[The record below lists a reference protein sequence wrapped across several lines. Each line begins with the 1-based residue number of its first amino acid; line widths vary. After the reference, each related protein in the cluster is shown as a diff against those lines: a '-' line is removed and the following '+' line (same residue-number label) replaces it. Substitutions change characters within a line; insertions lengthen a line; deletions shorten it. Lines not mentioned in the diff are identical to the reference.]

1 LSALPENSVIRR
13 FFAAQPQSRERRPD
27 APTTGEHR
35 PEAPTGWQRP
45 RSRPVIGSHRPQQPT
60 VVDADASPADRPLS
74 TQLSSREWAELV
86 EIVTRRIEA
95 RVTAELERRG
105 RRNMPRPM

>member
-1 LSALPENSVIRR
+1 
-13 FFAAQPQSRERRPD
+13 
-27 APTTGEHR
+27 
-35 PEAPTGWQRP
+35 
-45 RSRPVIGSHRPQQPT
+45 
-60 VVDADASPADRPLS
+60 VDADASPADRPLS
-74 TQLSSREWAELV
+74 NQLSSREWAELV